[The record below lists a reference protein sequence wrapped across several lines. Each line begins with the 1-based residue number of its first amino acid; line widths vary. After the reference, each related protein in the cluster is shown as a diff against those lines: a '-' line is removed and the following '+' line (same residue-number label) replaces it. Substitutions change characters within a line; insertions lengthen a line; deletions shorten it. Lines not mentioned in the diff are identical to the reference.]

1 MKYDLIPGTCFV
13 VEIIKWLG
21 GGGRFEMQIAFH

>member
-21 GGGRFEMQIAFH
+21 GGRFEMQIAFH

>member
-21 GGGRFEMQIAFH
+21 GRFEMQIAFH